1 MSQPIPDKPVMPTPQ
16 QFPDVQNQLNKPMT
30 QNLENNKNIPPTLPS
45 PVDMLIRFLK
55 LRPEKFSRVA
65 EPILAD
71 DWLRSVNKDLV
82 TIEIGRAHV

>member
-1 MSQPIPDKPVMPTPQ
+1 MPIQQ
-16 QFPDVQNQLNKPMT
+16 QFPDVQNQLNQPMT
-30 QNLENNKNIPPTLPS
+30 QNLENNKNIPPTPPS

-55 LRPEKFSRVA
+55 LRPEKFSITA

-82 TIEIGRAHV
+82 TIGCTVAEKVRFAAHLLE